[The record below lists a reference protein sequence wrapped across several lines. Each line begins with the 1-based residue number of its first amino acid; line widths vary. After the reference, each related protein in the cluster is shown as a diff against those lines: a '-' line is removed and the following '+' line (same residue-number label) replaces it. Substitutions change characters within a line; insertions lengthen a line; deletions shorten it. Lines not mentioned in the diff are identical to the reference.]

1 MNFLED
7 ASLVAR
13 HLDHYLT
20 QSQTRKKNVI
30 RQQTIAQIHGT
41 LDLAGHIEKGDLS
54 GEKLNIFL
62 KNYLEQTT
70 QIHHPGFFAHQVGAP
85 HPTGALGSLVDGFTN
100 NAMAIYEMG
109 PGAAAIEFF
118 MVNLVLSKIGWGPM
132 PTLIEDR
139 LGHDHGGGVLTH
151 GGSLA
156 NLTALLVAR
165 NRLDKGIRDNG
176 NPSDLT
182 LMVPDSSH
190 YSVAKAAGIIG
201 IGEKNLIHLETN
213 ATGQV
218 RPDRLEA
225 AHDRAVKSGKR
236 IVALVANACS
246 TGTGLYDPIDEMAD
260 FCREKGLWF
269 HVDGAHGACVLF
281 SDRYRNRLKGIAKA
295 DSLILDAHKML
306 RTPTVC
312 AALMVREARH
322 LDLVFEQKASYL
334 FHDKTQPG
342 FDFIQQTVECTKAG
356 LGLKF
361 FLTMAAM
368 GKKGMADYIDQTFDL
383 AALAYD
389 HISQQPDFE
398 CPCPPQSNILCF
410 RYDAPDEVQLK
421 IRDMLIEEGQFY
433 ISSTEINSQR
443 YLRIVIISPHT
454 IPADIK
460 ALVKAVRN
468 AGQYFKKKL

>member
-1 MNFLED
+1 MTFLKD
-7 ASLVAR
+7 AAIVSQSLDR
-13 HLDHYLT
+13 YLT
-20 QSQTRKKNVI
+20 RAKTGETKVI
-30 RQQTIAQIHGT
+30 QQQTIENIHQT
-41 LDLAGHIEKGDLS
+41 LNLAAHIEKGDLT
-54 GEKLNIFL
+54 GEKLTAFL
-62 KNYLEQTT
+62 SDYLDQTT

-118 MVNLVLSKIGWGPM
+118 MVNLILSKIGWAPM
-132 PTLIEDR
+132 PFCIEDR
-139 LGHDHGGGVLTH
+139 LQTPHGGGVLTH

-165 NRLDKGIRDNG
+165 NCLDKDIRDNG
-176 NPSDLT
+176 SPSDLT
-182 LMVPDSSH
+182 LMVPQSSH

-201 IGEKNLIHLETN
+201 IGEKNLVLMETD
-213 ATGQV
+213 AMGQV

-225 AHDRAVKSGKR
+225 AHARALIQGKR
-236 IVALVANACS
+236 ITALVANACS
-246 TGTGLYDPIDEMAD
+246 TGTGLYDPIDEIAD
-260 FCREKGLWF
+260 FCKEKGIWF
-269 HVDGAHGACVLF
+269 HVDGAHGACALF
-281 SDRYRNRLKGIAKA
+281 SGKYQNRLKGVAKA

-312 AALMVREARH
+312 AALMVKEAKH

-334 FHDKTQPG
+334 FHDKAQPG

-368 GKKGMADYIDQTFDL
+368 GEKGMAAYIDQTFDL
-383 AALAYD
+383 AKSAHD
-389 HISQQPDFE
+389 HINAQKDFH

-410 RYDAPDEVQLK
+410 RFHAPDAHQLK
-421 IRDMLIEEGQFY
+421 IRDILIEQGTFY
-433 ISSTEINSQR
+433 ISSTEINGQR
-443 YLRIVIISPHT
+443 YLRIVIISPFT
-454 IPADIK
+454 GLEDIK
-460 ALVKAVRN
+460 ILVKAVRD
-468 AGQYFKKKL
+468 AGQDLKNG

>member
-7 ASLVAR
+7 ASIVAR
-13 HLDHYLT
+13 HLDRYLT
-20 QSQTRKKNVI
+20 QAQNREKKVI
-30 RQQTIAQIHGT
+30 HQQTIARIHDT

-54 GEKLNIFL
+54 GEKLALFL
-62 KNYLEQTT
+62 SDYLEQTT
-70 QIHHPGFFAHQVGAP
+70 QIHHPGFFAHQVGVP

-118 MVNLVLSKIGWGPM
+118 MVNLILSKIGWGPM
-132 PTLIEDR
+132 PTRIEDR

-165 NRLDKGIRDNG
+165 NCLDKEIRDNG

-182 LMVPDSSH
+182 LMVPRSSH

-201 IGEKNLIHLETN
+201 IGEKNLIFLETN

-225 AHDRAVKSGKR
+225 AHDRAVRKGKR
-236 IVALVANACS
+236 VVALVANACS
-246 TGTGLYDPIDEMAD
+246 TGTGLYDPIDEIAD

-281 SDRYRNRLKGIAKA
+281 SDRYRHCLKGIAKA

-334 FHDKTQPG
+334 FHDKAQPG

-368 GKKGMADYIDQTFDL
+368 GKKGMADYIDQTFYL

-389 HISQQPDFE
+389 HIRQQPDFE

-410 RYDAPDEVQLK
+410 RYDAPDEDQLK
-421 IRDMLIEEGQFY
+421 IRDRLIEEGQFY
-433 ISSTEINSQR
+433 ISSTEINGQR

-454 IPADIK
+454 VMADIT

-468 AGQYFKKKL
+468 AGQHC